1 MATIKELV
9 SAVKKILANEDDSL
23 YAWALHPHVLNVV
36 AKHLPRNLLSSIY
49 QKHPTNIKSAD
60 GVYECNQNWCRHNI
74 FGCAEKP
81 VKRCAFQDCASVVCE
96 QCHKMFLGNE
106 SDCSWKCRSHSLSRS
121 IAQNS
126 TTSSHSLLKNFL
138 VLLDID
144 ECILKMESRITGEF
158 PIRPADLVFDRIQK
172 DGSRVQI
179 RAWWRSNLEYLL
191 KGLEDIGGVE
201 LRIFSA
207 SDCVQVELVI
217 KQLKIAFPLLRIV
230 QNMPEGKFSSRSFHP
245 EDVDMKSAIA
255 FKNLSL
261 LFQKE
266 SSLSIFVDAYRSDAT
281 FLVID
286 DSPDIYMKTNDNYH
300 QHVIGIE
307 KFQGDSPVKNADTSA
322 LKEAFHIV
330 QEVILRY
337 RSQADDD
344 SNTGIYWPVRAL
356 LRRVLEERDD
366 AIERSKQ
373 LIDIRIRSIKSPK
386 KQVSS
391 CADTPP
397 QKRHKHE

>member
-1 MATIKELV
+1 
-9 SAVKKILANEDDSL
+9 
-23 YAWALHPHVLNVV
+23 
-36 AKHLPRNLLSSIY
+36 
-49 QKHPTNIKSAD
+49 
-60 GVYECNQNWCRHNI
+60 
-74 FGCAEKP
+74 
-81 VKRCAFQDCASVVCE
+81 
-96 QCHKMFLGNE
+96 
-106 SDCSWKCRSHSLSRS
+106 
-121 IAQNS
+121 
-126 TTSSHSLLKNFL
+126 
-138 VLLDID
+138 
-144 ECILKMESRITGEF
+144 
-158 PIRPADLVFDRIQK
+158 
-172 DGSRVQI
+172 
-179 RAWWRSNLEYLL
+179 
-191 KGLEDIGGVE
+191 
-201 LRIFSA
+201 
-207 SDCVQVELVI
+207 
-217 KQLKIAFPLLRIV
+217 
-230 QNMPEGKFSSRSFHP
+230 
-245 EDVDMKSAIA
+245 MKSAIA

-266 SSLSIFVDAYRSDAT
+266 SILIDSYRSPA
-281 FLVID
+281 
-286 DSPDIYMKTNDNYH
+286 IYMKTNDNYH

-307 KFQGDSPVKNADTSA
+307 KFQGDSPVKNAETSA

-391 CADTPP
+391 CTDTPP